1 MSTDEQIAQMVDRL
15 VEVARPEQIILFGSR
30 ASGNSRQDSDVDF
43 LVVMPLTKSRR
54 RLEGDLHA
62 ALSGAK
68 LAKDIIVVTPEEL
81 IRFRNVPGT
90 IVEPALATGKVVYR
104 RAA

>member
-15 VEVARPEQIILFGSR
+15 VQVASPEQIILFGSR
-30 ASGNSRQDSDVDF
+30 ALGTAHPDSDVDF

-62 ALSGAK
+62 ALSGSE

-81 IRFRNVPGT
+81 SHFRNVPGT
-90 IVEPALATGKVVYR
+90 IVEPALATGKVVYH